1 MNTNEVIF
9 FQVKMIRKGEKPPI
23 WRRAYVPSNITFA
36 QMALILEEL
45 LEFPKSDRFEFEFY
59 QKKDRLI
66 EWHEEDANVHD
77 YYYDY
82 LNAPDTYVNEWFL
95 NEKWFT
101 FRIRGRAVQLPE
113 YRVEIEKAHTDVV
126 YNETKLPL
134 DHPILLVEKSP
145 ENDVFWKRR
154 GQINDILEERY
165 RLEKREAEYLYF
177 AELLDEVE
185 EKRIGL
191 RFCVEMVNRDIH
203 SKESPNTAIEKFS
216 EQFAERLAEKA
227 ITDPIARLKEQI
239 GYDEDTGTYTASK
252 EEAKRAAE
260 DMAGAVYDII
270 LQERR
275 QFTEQIPGKRT
286 YKKATVEGI
295 LLAETKED
303 LAEIARDF
311 GLKITGKRK
320 NQLAFEIARHLLEP
334 DVMRQELLEADEE
347 DLDVFES
354 AMEKGRYFPERQELE
369 NLDFLWGLNYVASFV
384 DGQYEVPEEVK
395 TIYEILKRNG
405 YRDFHRKAEWMV
417 ACLQAFDM
425 IHVAAPAKVLYRM
438 YRREKG
444 IRVSYSEFLEIFDE
458 IPEYRNPC
466 CRIGET
472 VVSGALAENNMYR
485 RIMKRQRDVEYY
497 IPTLLEII
505 SYAEDGYPSAEEAYR
520 NLFAFF
526 RDEMG
531 QSDEMCDELC
541 TVAYGE
547 FAAGGMPS
555 DFMDEINARDIVF
568 DSQRQAEQFFNILM
582 QVNNHTRMFDLRG
595 HMPVEMPRMY
605 PGAAPGQMPTI
616 VPMSSMAADM
626 LEGAKDQIEARG
638 FRVDTDSNAA
648 SISVKGFQNGLSGE
662 VTSGVKKVYPNDP
675 CPCGSGK
682 KYKKC
687 CGRNRK

>member
-1 MNTNEVIF
+1 MNTNEIIF

-77 YYYDY
+77 FYYDY

-113 YRVEIEKAHTDVV
+113 YRVEIEKALDVA
-126 YNETKLPL
+126 YNETEMPL

-177 AELLDEVE
+177 AELLEEVE

-191 RFCVEMVNRDIH
+191 GFCEKMVNRDIH
-203 SKESPNTAIEKFS
+203 SKESPHTVINRLS
-216 EQFAERLAEKA
+216 EQFAEKVLA
-227 ITDPIARLKEQI
+227 DPMAHFKERT
-239 GYDEDTGTYTASK
+239 GYDADTNTFAASEEEVKQASK
-252 EEAKRAAE
+252 NLI
-260 DMAGAVYDII
+260 DDLYDAT

-275 QFTEQIPGKRT
+275 QFVEQRFGKQT
-286 YKKATVEGI
+286 YEKATVEGI
-295 LLAETKED
+295 LSADTKAELIELAQDFD
-303 LAEIARDF
+303 L
-311 GLKITGKRK
+311 KVTGKRK
-320 NQLAFEIARHLLEP
+320 DQLVFELARHLLEP
-334 DVMRQELLEADEE
+334 DVMRAELLEADEE
-347 DLDVFES
+347 DLDAFES
-354 AMEKGRYFPERQELE
+354 AMEKGRFLPKRRETER
-369 NLDFLWGLNYVASFV
+369 LDLFWSMSYMAVFS

-395 TIYEILKRNG
+395 TIYEILKRSG
-405 YRDFHRKAEWMV
+405 YREFHRKAEWMIV
-417 ACLQAFDM
+417 CLQAFDM

-438 YRREKG
+438 YRREKA
-444 IRVSYSEFLEIFDE
+444 IRVPYSEFLEIFDK

-472 VVSGALAENNMYR
+472 VLSGALAENNMYR
-485 RIMKRQRDVEYY
+485 QIMKRQRDVEYY
-497 IPTLLEII
+497 IPSLLEII

-520 NLFAFF
+520 NLFAFL

-531 QSDEMCDELC
+531 QGDEVCDELC
-541 TVAYGE
+541 VEA
-547 FAAGGMPS
+547 FRVFSIGGMPS

-582 QVNNHTRMFDLRG
+582 QVNNHTRMFELRG
-595 HMPVEMPRMY
+595 HMPVEMSLMS
-605 PGAAPGQMPTI
+605 PGAASGQMPTI

-626 LEGAKDQIEARG
+626 LEKAKDQIEARG

-648 SISVKGFQNGLSGE
+648 SIPVMGFQNGLSGE